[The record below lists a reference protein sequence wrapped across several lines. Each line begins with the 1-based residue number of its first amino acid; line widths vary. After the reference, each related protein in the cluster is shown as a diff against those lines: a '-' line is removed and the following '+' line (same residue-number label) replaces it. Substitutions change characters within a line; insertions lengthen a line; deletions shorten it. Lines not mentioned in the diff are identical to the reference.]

1 MSHLANETELVS
13 AARSGNQEAF
23 GMLMGA
29 YYQPVFRVALG
40 MLHQREDAED
50 VLQQAMLKAYC
61 NLDRFQDIELLHL
74 DVPHYHQRSPNEDS
88 RPSW

>member
-61 NLDRFQDIELLHL
+61 NLDRFQGTRASTPGCSAL
-74 DVPHYHQRSPNEDS
+74 PPTK
-88 RPSW
+88 P